1 MIYQVKETDLIGD
14 IEGFPIEVV
23 QMMVQRQFEQNG
35 ICDVLELQ
43 KCSLGGFTWSK
54 TEEGVS
60 FWSGILESKNFDLFF
75 SRYPKEQ
82 PQRPTGSNIYF
93 ISYIVNR
100 DGNLSVNSTDF
111 EIDGYM
117 TMYKLD
123 YIRGILQAQEKCEQL
138 TILNFVK
145 F

>member
-14 IEGFPIEVV
+14 IYGFPIEVV
-23 QMMVQRQFEQNG
+23 QMMVQRQSEQNG
-35 ICDVLELQ
+35 ICDVSVFQ
-43 KCSLGGFTWSK
+43 SARFKGFVWENTK
-54 TEEGVS
+54 EGAK
-60 FWSGILESKNFDLFF
+60 FWEDVVANKYFDTFF
-75 SRYPKEQ
+75 SKYPKEQ